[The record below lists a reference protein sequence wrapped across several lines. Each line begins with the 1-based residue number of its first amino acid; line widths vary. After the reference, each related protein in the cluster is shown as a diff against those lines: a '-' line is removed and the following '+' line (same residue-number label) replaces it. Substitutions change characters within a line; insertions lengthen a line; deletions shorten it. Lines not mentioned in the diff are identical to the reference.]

1 MLEDIKKSYR
11 QSANNISGWQTMDK
25 NLLANLY
32 LKYEHKEPEKSYYFS
47 ALMLRYW
54 KNVYKFYKTSR
65 SARLEISDFTSWLAE
80 SFFVAFKYR
89 RWTDPNNKLYNDPQ
103 GPDKVINRCIYSTR
117 MRYYQ
122 YYNMDKRKINYITD
136 SIDRQIETFGQTAEV
151 YKLLSTD
158 DIKEDDDHCLEVIN
172 HLISKGLIFNS
183 IVVDLICYGDTFRGI
198 KTITRVNAEDNDSDN
213 ITTKDEKN
221 DDESQELNSDDI
233 DDEDFSDLDII
244 ESDNFENNDDEENI
258 EDFEEEKQ
266 VEVKM
271 TKKIS
276 YRYEFSLRKLMT
288 QLRQLEDNYVNYFSE
303 AYHVEPSDVIHAI
316 EKIKDLDDRKQLSR
330 FVNKVISSLSK
341 DKKVVDILC

>member
-1 MLEDIKKSYR
+1 MLEDIKKSYL
-11 QSANNISGWQTMDK
+11 QSANNISDWQTMDK

-54 KNVYKFYKTSR
+54 KNVYKLYKTSR
-65 SARLEISDFTSWLAE
+65 SSRLEISDFTSWLAE

-89 RWTDPNNKLYNDPQ
+89 KWTDPNNKLYNDPQ

-151 YKLLSTD
+151 YSLLSTND
-158 DIKEDDDHCLEVIN
+158 TKEDDDKCLEVIN

-213 ITTKDEKN
+213 IAMKDEKN

-233 DDEDFSDLDII
+233 
-244 ESDNFENNDDEENI
+244 DDEENI

-288 QLRQLEDNYVNYFSE
+288 QMRQLGDNYVNYFSE
-303 AYHVEPSDVIHAI
+303 SYHVEPSDVIHAI